1 MAFLAVAMT
10 AVVFLVTDLL
20 FQDPLT
26 AVFTGLT
33 AGLFAVVWFVLP
45 LLSKAQLVGRLAAQ
59 DRREPVGV
67 DVAARDDADELP
79 PRHLPE
85 SAAATASAPAP
96 SAITRTRSASSRTA
110 AAVSSSVTV

>member
-1 MAFLAVAMT
+1 MT

-26 AVFTGLT
+26 TVLT
-33 AGLFAVVWFVLP
+33 ALDGWVVRGRLVRAP
-45 LLSKAQLVGRLAAQ
+45 AAAQGPELVGRLAAQ
-59 DRREPVGV
+59 DRREPGGV
-67 DVAARDDADELP
+67 DVAARDDADDLP
-79 PRHLPE
+79 PGTCPE
-85 SAAATASAPAP
+85 SAAASASAPAP